1 MKSNAKKLL
10 AVGIVLLCLMLASL
24 LFMSFALNNSQEF
37 DQLYAILLGFNVF
50 AIIFLLI
57 LIGINIKRLYKQLK
71 NKIMGS
77 RITLRMVILFS
88 LLSVTPVLIVYF
100 FSLDFLHRGIDS
112 WFDLGVEE
120 ALDDSLELSR
130 LALDS
135 RMREALTQSEQLA
148 QELSRFTSTT
158 ALTFEIDEA
167 RIKLNADEMTL
178 MTRQGV
184 VIASSS
190 KDTSSLLPSRP
201 SEAILLQVQQGTSY
215 IGLDLLEDNELSIR
229 VVVNIPSFNINND
242 EKLLQV
248 LIHVDSKI
256 NTLTNNVQ
264 FALTEYSKLSY
275 LREQLKLSF
284 IVILTLV
291 LLFSIFSAVWAAFYS
306 ARSLAAPVKDL
317 AEGTKAIA
325 AGDYDKRL
333 PIQSRDE
340 LGFLVA
346 SFNDMT
352 DRIAKARDNVKRSQ
366 AEAEAQQNH
375 LEKILA
381 QLSSGVLVVDHQ
393 FKLEKFN
400 FAAKEIL
407 NIELDVFLSSEVES
421 ISNDYEFLEPFIHL
435 ILENIQTNIL
445 EWREQV
451 RFPGKTG
458 QQILM
463 VSGTVLTNP
472 VSENKSYVILFDE
485 VTELIKGQRDAAW
498 SEMARRMAHEIKN
511 PLTPIQLAAERLQHK
526 YAPALSTE
534 DSEKLSKLTNTI
546 IHQVETLRDMVNNF
560 SDYAQIPNIHKQPVD
575 INPLVREVID
585 LYELSN
591 KRNHFKVSLQA
602 DLPILQLDSKRIRQ
616 VLNNLIGNAVESCE
630 QKDSANI
637 QITTQTC
644 VHKGLQYVELLIQDE
659 GDGID
664 SIIISDIFE
673 PYVTSKAKGTGLGL
687 AIVKKII
694 EEHGGMVWLENNT
707 HKNGVTA
714 YVRLPLENN
723 ETVAT
728 S

>member
-407 NIELDVFLSSEVES
+407 NIELDIFLSSEVES

-463 VSGTVLTNP
+463 VSGTVLMNP

-591 KRNHFKVSLQA
+591 KRNHFQVSLQA

>member
-10 AVGIVLLCLMLASL
+10 AIGIVLLFLMLASL

-37 DQLYAILLGFNVF
+37 DQLYAVLLGFNVI
-50 AIIFLLI
+50 AIFFLLV

-130 LALDS
+130 MALDS
-135 RMREALTQSEQLA
+135 RMREALTECEQLA
-148 QELSRFTSTT
+148 QDLSSVTSTT
-158 ALTFEIDEA
+158 ALRFEIDEA
-167 RIKLNADEMTL
+167 RINLNADEMTL

-184 VIASSS
+184 VVASSS
-190 KDTSSLLPSRP
+190 KDTASLLPSRP
-201 SEAILLQVQQGTSY
+201 SDAVLLQVQQGTNY

-229 VVVNIPSFNINND
+229 VVVNVPSFNIND
-242 EKLLQV
+242 EEKLLQV
-248 LIHVDSKI
+248 LFHVDSKI

-264 FALTEYSKLSY
+264 LALTEYSKLSY

-284 IVILTLV
+284 IIILTLV

-325 AGDYDKRL
+325 EGDYDKRL

-407 NIELDVFLSSEVES
+407 NIELDEFLNNSLES
-421 ISNDYEFLEPFIHL
+421 INVKYEYLEPFVSL
-435 ILENIQTNIL
+435 VLENMQTYVL
-445 EWREQV
+445 DWREQTQ
-451 RFPGKTG
+451 FTGKTG

-463 VSGTVLTNP
+463 VSGTSLPNP
-472 VSENKSYVILFDE
+472 VSENKSYVVLFDE

-526 YAPALSTE
+526 YAPVLASD

-560 SDYAQIPNIHKQPVD
+560 SDYAQIPNIHKQSVD

-591 KRNHFKVSLQA
+591 KRNRFQKSLQP
-602 DLPILQLDSKRIRQ
+602 DLPSLQLDTKRIRQ
-616 VLNNLIGNAVESCE
+616 VLNNLIGNAIEACE
-630 QKDSANI
+630 KKDNANI
-637 QITTQTC
+637 QITTHTC
-644 VHKGLQYVELLIQDE
+644 EYKGLEYVELLIQDE
-659 GDGID
+659 GEGID
-664 SIIISDIFE
+664 PAIISDIFE

-694 EEHGGMVWLENNT
+694 EEHDGLVWLENNLKKT
-707 HKNGVTA
+707 GVTA
-714 YVRLPLENN
+714 FVRLPVENN
-723 ETVAT
+723 ETHAT